1 MFKFTGSFLLMMFA
15 ISTAFAQEADFRGEF
30 SDESSIDFAQPDADE
45 NDSSTFAA
53 PLSCRRANSVQIAEV
68 NRGFAKLGK
77 FLAACAQTTNGSRW
91 CNEVVRPNPASSSIF
106 HCTYGTSQ
114 PHNLIHPDE
123 STWNNAFKAIAIV
136 EQLENAG
143 IKACTIYNWWRPEP
157 YNKNVGGAPGR
168 HPFGTS
174 IDVRFCSMQD
184 MERAHT
190 RLCQL
195 RKQGYVRA
203 VGYYGTT
210 ALHFG
215 IGDRSGNTW
224 GKSCP

>member
-1 MFKFTGSFLLMMFA
+1 MLNTTKYWLAILFA
-15 ISTAFAQEADFRGEF
+15 STSASAMEAGFPRDLGAQY
-30 SDESSIDFAQPDADE
+30 SIDFSQPDMDE
-45 NDSSTFAA
+45 DDFFNFAG
-53 PLSCRRANSVQIAEV
+53 PLSCQRANSVQVAEV
-68 NRGFAKLGK
+68 NRGLAKLED
-77 FLAACAQTTNGSRW
+77 FLATCAQATNGSRW

-123 STWNNAFKAIAIV
+123 RTWDNAFKAIAIV
-136 EQLENAG
+136 EQLESEG
-143 IKACTIYNWWRPEP
+143 IKTCTIYNWWRPEP
-157 YNKNVGGAPGR
+157 YNRNVGGAPGR

-174 IDVRFCSMQD
+174 VDVRFCSMQD
-184 MERAHT
+184 MERAHK

-224 GKSCP
+224 GKNCP

>member
-1 MFKFTGSFLLMMFA
+1 MFKISGFCLLMLFA
-15 ISTAFAQEADFRGEF
+15 VSNAFAQAADSREDS
-30 SDESSIDFAQPDADE
+30 SDQSSIDFSSPDYDE
-45 NDSSTFAA
+45 NDFSTFAF
-53 PLSCRRANSVQIAEV
+53 PLSCTRANSVQVAEV
-68 NRGFAKLGK
+68 NRGFAKLEK
-77 FLAACAQTTNGSRW
+77 FLTTCAQVTNGSRW
-91 CNEVVRPNPASSSIF
+91 CNEVVRPNPASSSTF

-136 EQLENAG
+136 EQLENEG

-157 YNKNVGGAPGR
+157 YNKNVGGAAGR

-174 IDVRFCSMQD
+174 VDVRFCSMQD
-184 MERAHT
+184 MERAHK

-195 RKQGYVRA
+195 RKQGYMRA

-224 GKSCP
+224 GKDCP

>member
-1 MFKFTGSFLLMMFA
+1 MCWVLTVFLVSQFA
-15 ISTAFAQEADFRGEF
+15 LAQEDNLDPGLSSPDSVDFY
-30 SDESSIDFAQPDADE
+30 QPDFDE
-45 NDSSTFAA
+45 NDFSNGIIVN
-53 PLSCRRANSVQIAEV
+53 SCRTASANQIAEV
-68 NRGFAKLGK
+68 NLGFGKLQR
-77 FLAACAQTTNGSRW
+77 FLAECASATNGSHW
-91 CNEVVRPNPASSSIF
+91 CNEVARPNPDSVSVF

-123 STWNNAFKAIAIV
+123 GTWTNAFRAIRLV
-136 EQLENAG
+136 QELEAKN

-174 IDVRFCSMQD
+174 IDVRFCSMTD
-184 MERAHT
+184 MEKAH
-190 RLCQL
+190 RELCAW
-195 RKQGYVRA
+195 RKQGRIRA

-215 IGDRSGNTW
+215 IGDRAGNTW
-224 GKSCP
+224 GKNCP